1 MFSVDVRRVSSAY
14 LQLPWWTKRT
24 VMERRLVVVVGCLLV
39 LALSLSAVLAI
50 NENEEQVE
58 DGFYH

>member
-1 MFSVDVRRVSSAY
+1 MRRVSSAY

>member
-1 MFSVDVRRVSSAY
+1 MDVRRVSSAY

-50 NENEEQVE
+50 NENEEQVK
-58 DGFYH
+58 DGWC